1 MVTNF
6 QTFVRLPFYITETDM
21 LILDIVNVKLFAFS
35 FIHDFNNEYLQ
46 KIDFLQ
52 IIVLKGQV
60 F

>member
-21 LILDIVNVKLFAFS
+21 LILDIVNVKLFVFS
-35 FIHDFNNEYLQ
+35 FIHDFDNECLQ
-46 KIDFLQ
+46 KSVDLQ
-52 IIVLKGQV
+52 NVL

>member
-21 LILDIVNVKLFAFS
+21 LILDIVNVKLFVFS
-35 FIHDFNNEYLQ
+35 FIHDFDNEYLQ
-46 KIDFLQ
+46 KIDILQ